1 MVVVVKIGGALITDK
16 QRPFR
21 IRYEVLRRLAKE
33 LAQAYR
39 ECCREM
45 VLIHGGGSYGHYVV
59 HEYGS
64 RLEGDGF
71 YVTIMFMREL
81 NRVFVEHLHAV
92 NVPAVPV
99 DTHAIALK
107 KGDRLQLFLDTI
119 TYMLKKGYVPVLYG
133 DVVVGDRVYVLSGDE
148 IAWFLARELQAKRL
162 VFVTEVLGVFD
173 KSPEVPGAKLINEV
187 RLVDVVKLDMH
198 SAKGIDVTGGMATKL
213 RLGLVYRPH
222 RACEVA
228 IIGGT
233 IPENVYRTL
242 CGHHIVGTRVRL
254 D

>member
-1 MVVVVKIGGALITDK
+1 MVVIVKIGGALITDK
-16 QRPFR
+16 QRPFK
-21 IRYEVLRRLAKE
+21 IRYETLRRLAKE

-39 ECCREM
+39 DCCKEM

-59 HEYGS
+59 HEYRS

-71 YVTIMFMREL
+71 YVTVMYMREL

-148 IAWFLARELQAKRL
+148 IAWFLARELQAKKL
-162 VFVTEVLGVFD
+162 IFVTEVLGVFD
-173 KSPEVPGAKLINEV
+173 RDPSVAGAKLINEI
-187 RLVDVVKLDMH
+187 RLDDVVKLDTH
-198 SAKGIDVTGGMATKL
+198 SIRGIDVTGGMATKL

-222 RACEVA
+222 KACEIT

-233 IPENVYRTL
+233 IPENVYRAL
-242 CGHHIVGTRVRL
+242 CGHHIIGTRIRL